1 VFAMKFR
8 RSQSPEEQAAPR
20 EKFSLVTM
28 LRAAGTTATVLVHDI
43 SATGFEAECLAKFRS
58 DAKVRINLPGL
69 GDVDARIVS
78 ARRDVVVGR
87 FLRPIDLAQC
97 VAAANWPNFDFN
109 QAAPVLARDLKLV

>member
-1 VFAMKFR
+1 MFAMRFR
-8 RSQSPEEQAAPR
+8 RSPRPAEQEAPR

-43 SATGFEAECLAKFRS
+43 SGTGFEAECLARFKS
-58 DAKVRINLPGL
+58 GAKVRINLPGL

-78 ARRDVVVGR
+78 ARRDLVIGR

-97 VAAANWPNFDFN
+97 VAAANWPDMDFN
-109 QAAPVLARDLKLV
+109 ETPPALAPAFKLV